1 MRNKP
6 SVRRFGRLLAAA
18 CLAGALMVSFSGCG
32 ESTVDSVK
40 EDDDAI
46 RIGFCFDSFVIERWH
61 RERDIFVSAAE
72 ELGAEVNVQ
81 NANGDIKEQIRQID
95 YLIEKG
101 VDVIV
106 VVHVADDEMSI
117 NGALARAEAAGIPVI
132 AYDRLVRDADVDLYI
147 SFDSEEVGR
156 LMAEHMVSHIGEGE
170 ILMVGGPLADYNMVQ
185 IEKGFSDVLE
195 AHGNPLTIALN
206 EHAENWLAETGMYV
220 TSEYLNDH
228 DAPAGVMC
236 GNDSI
241 AGQVVKALAEQRL
254 AGDVCV
260 VGQDAD
266 LDACQRIM
274 EGTQCMTVYKP
285 VEKLARRAAEIAVE
299 MAGGE
304 MPEDVT
310 DTINN
315 GKADI
320 PYCRLEPIAITR
332 ENMDEEIT
340 GKYHEAADIYLNVE
354 QENEEESSGTSK

>member
-1 MRNKP
+1 MKSKSYVVRMR
-6 SVRRFGRLLAAA
+6 RLLVSVAAA
-18 CLAGALMVSFSGCG
+18 VFVMVSFSGCG
-32 ESTVDSVK
+32 ENVVDREPV
-40 EDDDAI
+40 DDDTI
-46 RIGFCFDSFVIERWH
+46 QIGLCFDSFVIERWH
-61 RERDIFVSAAE
+61 RERDIFVSAAA
-72 ELGAEVNVQ
+72 ELGAEVNFQ
-81 NANGDIKEQIRQID
+81 NANGDIYEQIRQID

-106 VVHVADDEMSI
+106 VVHVADGEFSLA
-117 NGALARAEAAGIPVI
+117 GALSKAEAAGIPVI
-132 AYDRLVRDADVDLYI
+132 AYDRLVMDADVDLYI
-147 SFDSEEVGR
+147 SFDNEEVGR

-170 ILMVGGPLADYNMVQ
+170 ILMVGGPLADHNVVQ
-185 IEKGFSDVLE
+185 VEKGFSDVLAE
-195 AHGNPLTIALN
+195 NENPLTVVKT
-206 EHAENWLAETGMYV
+206 EHAVNWLAETGLYV
-220 TSEYLNDH
+220 TSEYLNDYE
-228 DAPAGVMC
+228 PPQGVMC

-285 VEKLARRAAEIAVE
+285 VEKLARRAAEIAVG
-299 MAGGE
+299 MAEGK

-315 GKADI
+315 GKTDVL
-320 PYCRLEPIAITR
+320 YCKLEPIAVTK

>member
-6 SVRRFGRLLAAA
+6 SVRRFGGLLAAA

-106 VVHVADDEMSI
+106 VVHVADDELSI

-132 AYDRLVRDADVDLYI
+132 AYDRLVMDADVDLYI
-147 SFDSEEVGR
+147 SFDNEEVGR
-156 LMAEHMVSHIGEGE
+156 LMAEHMISHIGEGE
-170 ILMVGGPLADYNMVQ
+170 ILMVCGPLADHNVVQ
-185 IEKGFSDVLE
+185 VEKGFSDIL
-195 AHGNPLTIALN
+195 AKYGDPLTVVKT
-206 EHAENWLAETGMYV
+206 EHAVNWLAETGLYV

-228 DAPAGVMC
+228 EPPQGVMC

-285 VEKLARRAAEIAVE
+285 VEKLARRAAEIAVG
-299 MAGGE
+299 MARDK

-315 GKADI
+315 GKTDVL
-320 PYCRLEPIAITR
+320 YCKLEPIAVTK